1 MITTDTILAAAIAA
15 FNTRYKGRPVRWDA
29 QDPGIQQR
37 WIQITAYALNGS
49 VTNGQE
55 FRYRYIRDHYPHDDA
70 VKDWSQIGRKER
82 DSWNAVYG
90 SVRATGEQATTLP
103 YPRKAEAETPHVV
116 PTVIYGTS
124 APEPPAKPT
133 PVKAKAPRK
142 PTTRTTP
149 KARPKPPAPRPQIT
163 PADEPI
169 LTPLPPMRD
178 RLAERRKQERK
189 TA

>member
-90 SVRATGEQATTLP
+90 AVRATGEQATALP
-103 YPRKAEAETPHVV
+103 YPRKAEPAVV

-124 APEPPAKPT
+124 EPEPPAKPT
-133 PVKAKAPRK
+133 PVKANAPR
-142 PTTRTTP
+142 
-149 KARPKPPAPRPQIT
+149 KARPKPPPKPAPRPQIT